1 MYKFKCSSCGNLYS
15 LSENDYTK
23 LKLQVMYRAKLMG
36 LHDLEITQFL
46 NLNAKCCVHPLYVEN
61 CDGLSEYEVS
71 RRKLEQWQKKTLDQ
85 RLNSYKTFKKWQA

>member
-36 LHDLEITQFL
+36 LHDLEITQFI
-46 NLNAKCCVHPLYVEN
+46 NLNAKCCNKPNYIEQLDE
-61 CDGLSEYEVS
+61 LSGYEAS
-71 RRKLEQWQKKTLDQ
+71 RRKLEAMQQ
-85 RLNSYKTFKKWQA
+85 RIHMDRVNNFNAFKKGKI